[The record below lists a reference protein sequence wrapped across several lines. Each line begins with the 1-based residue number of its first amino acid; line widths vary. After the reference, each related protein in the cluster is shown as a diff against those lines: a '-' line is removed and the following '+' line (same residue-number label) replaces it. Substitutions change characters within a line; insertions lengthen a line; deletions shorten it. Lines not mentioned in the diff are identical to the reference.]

1 MKKSIHIYMIIILL
15 ALIQVASL
23 VHAQQ
28 PIKKSK
34 QTETVNGIKFYIHT
48 VEKGQTLYSISKAY
62 GTTVN
67 IIVANNQEVL
77 DGLKIGNKIK
87 IPYINNAVIT
97 TIPATKEDK
106 KSKISSEKK
115 SKKDS
120 SAVTQKASLPITTE
134 PTITNEVIKPIG
146 DIHVGL
152 FLPLSLS
159 SEENLDLNN
168 EKINDETKI
177 GIEFYEG
184 FKLAF
189 DSLKKNGFKGYI
201 HVYDSD
207 TDSITLENLLRKS
220 EVKDLDMIIGP
231 LYGKRF
237 DRIQK
242 FAKEN
247 NINIVSPTIQANH
260 ILMGNTHVSKVT
272 PSYITQSETL
282 AKYIA
287 EKFIGNNIIVF
298 NSANAKDRP
307 YINSFKKA
315 ANEILTKLNLDTVKE
330 MTFTTMPTF
339 MSQTKANII
348 AIPSTNQSF
357 ITEAINKLFL
367 HKQENLQQNTPD
379 SILIFGLSN
388 WQDIESLDFG
398 YLKTL
403 YGTISSYSFIDY
415 SNPKTKKFILNYRNL
430 YKTEPT
436 EYVYL
441 GFDVGYYYLD
451 GLQKYGNEL
460 QRKLPKL
467 HYKGIQTE
475 FNFIQS
481 DINSG
486 YENTAVGIM
495 KFNNYSYI
503 RLK

>member
-1 MKKSIHIYMIIILL
+1 
-15 ALIQVASL
+15 
-23 VHAQQ
+23 
-28 PIKKSK
+28 
-34 QTETVNGIKFYIHT
+34 
-48 VEKGQTLYSISKAY
+48 
-62 GTTVN
+62 
-67 IIVANNQEVL
+67 
-77 DGLKIGNKIK
+77 
-87 IPYINNAVIT
+87 
-97 TIPATKEDK
+97 
-106 KSKISSEKK
+106 
-115 SKKDS
+115 
-120 SAVTQKASLPITTE
+120 
-134 PTITNEVIKPIG
+134 
-146 DIHVGL
+146 
-152 FLPLSLS
+152 
-159 SEENLDLNN
+159 
-168 EKINDETKI
+168 
-177 GIEFYEG
+177 
-184 FKLAF
+184 
-189 DSLKKNGFKGYI
+189 
-201 HVYDSD
+201 
-207 TDSITLENLLRKS
+207 
-220 EVKDLDMIIGP
+220 
-231 LYGKRF
+231 
-237 DRIQK
+237 
-242 FAKEN
+242 
-247 NINIVSPTIQANH
+247 
-260 ILMGNTHVSKVT
+260 
-272 PSYITQSETL
+272 
-282 AKYIA
+282 
-287 EKFIGNNIIVF
+287 
-298 NSANAKDRP
+298 
-307 YINSFKKA
+307 
-315 ANEILTKLNLDTVKE
+315 